1 MSFGIELNETG
12 HANGETHPSWK
23 KLKRGCLGIA
33 GILATGFVL
42 LLVIG
47 LIVGPKSSNRSNEGA
62 AKAGTATPSPIA
74 SAANK
79 ALEAVNEKISPDAV
93 APMDRENFP
102 RFYQT
107 LGRAR
112 FDEANALA
120 IWVARATAASESC
133 ERVSYVGQSDATTR
147 SRLVWYVDCSND
159 ERFTITEDDA
169 RAAKGRLDPQ
179 ATDAEKRLA
188 DRPVARPQSA
198 RWENFDE
205 AVAISQCD
213 QIVSTV
219 AINRGSVDF
228 AWRWD
233 TELNADTGVVT
244 FQRDFDA
251 QNAVGG
257 TISSRY
263 HCEVDADRGR
273 VTKLMIRELDGW
285 RTLIGR

>member
-1 MSFGIELNETG
+1 MSSWSELNAKSKADWATMTPG
-12 HANGETHPSWK
+12 QKVKQS
-23 KLKRGCLGIA
+23 CLGC
-33 GILATGFVL
+33 GGLLLGGFVL
-42 LLVIG
+42 LLVVGGIG
-47 LIVGPKSSNRSNEGA
+47 TTTNSSKSSVADKASSPASSSTSVPSNE
-62 AKAGTATPSPIA
+62 
-74 SAANK
+74 
-79 ALEAVNEKISPDAV
+79 ALEAVNEKIGADAV

-120 IWVARATAASESC
+120 IWAARAAAASESC

-169 RAAKGRLDPQ
+169 RAAKGKLDPQ
-179 ATDAEKRLA
+179 ATAAEKGLA

-198 RWENFDE
+198 RWEGFDD

-213 QIVSTV
+213 QLVSTV

-233 TELNADTGVVT
+233 TERNPDTGIVT

-251 QNAVGG
+251 QNAMGG

-263 HCEVDADRGR
+263 QCEVNADRSR
-273 VTKLMIRELDGW
+273 VTKVMIRELDGW
-285 RTLIGR
+285 RTVFE

>member
-1 MSFGIELNETG
+1 MSSWSELNAKSKADWATMTPG
-12 HANGETHPSWK
+12 QKVKQS
-23 KLKRGCLGIA
+23 CLGC
-33 GILATGFVL
+33 GGLLLGGFVI
-42 LLVIG
+42 LLVVGGIG
-47 LIVGPKSSNRSNEGA
+47 TTTNPSKSTDADRSSSA
-62 AKAGTATPSPIA
+62 A
-74 SAANK
+74 SASPDDPSND
-79 ALEAVNEKISPDAV
+79 ALDAVNEKVGANAV
-93 APMDRENFP
+93 APMDRQNFP
-102 RFYQT
+102 RFYRT

-120 IWVARATAASESC
+120 IWAARAAAASESC

-159 ERFTITEDDA
+159 ERFTISEDDA

-188 DRPVARPQSA
+188 DRPIARPQSA
-198 RWENFDE
+198 RWEDFDE

-233 TELNADTGVVT
+233 TERNPDTGIVT

-251 QNAVGG
+251 QNAMGG

-263 HCEVDADRGR
+263 HCEVNADRGR

-285 RTLIGR
+285 QTVFQ

>member
-1 MSFGIELNETG
+1 MVGLGLLIGVGWAVSQCTG
-12 HANGETHPSWK
+12 PFDQPS
-23 KLKRGCLGIA
+23 
-33 GILATGFVL
+33 
-42 LLVIG
+42 
-47 LIVGPKSSNRSNEGA
+47 PKSSPAQSINS
-62 AKAGTATPSPIA
+62 KIA
-74 SAANK
+74 
-79 ALEAVNEKISPDAV
+79 PDAV
-93 APMDRENFP
+93 SLMDRQNFP

-120 IWVARATAASESC
+120 IWAARAAAASESC

-159 ERFTITEDDA
+159 ERFTINEDDA

-198 RWENFDE
+198 RWEGFNE

-219 AINRGSVDF
+219 AIDRGSVDF
-228 AWRWD
+228 A
-233 TELNADTGVVT
+233 
-244 FQRDFDA
+244 
-251 QNAVGG
+251 
-257 TISSRY
+257 
-263 HCEVDADRGR
+263 
-273 VTKLMIRELDGW
+273 
-285 RTLIGR
+285 